1 LYRACPKQLD
11 WGGGWSYGPDPCELA
26 ECDLIIVWDGNPVP
40 TQVNVTVHISRGRK
54 ERGAK
59 LVAIDAYQ
67 SPTGEVAHDVLLVQP
82 GTDGAVSCAIMYVLF
97 RQVLSV

>member
-1 LYRACPKQLD
+1 M
-11 WGGGWSYGPDPCELA
+11 
-26 ECDLIIVWDGNPVP
+26 
-40 TQVNVTVHISRGRK
+40 SRYIFLEG
-54 ERGAK
+54 ERRGGAK

-67 SPTGEVAHDVLLVQP
+67 SPIGEVAHDVRLVQP